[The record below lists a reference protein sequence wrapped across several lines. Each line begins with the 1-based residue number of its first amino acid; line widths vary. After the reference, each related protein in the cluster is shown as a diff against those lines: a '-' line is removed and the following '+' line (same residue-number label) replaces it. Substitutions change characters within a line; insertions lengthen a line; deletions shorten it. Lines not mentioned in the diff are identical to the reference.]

1 MVDAIRRVQPLI
13 KRACTRTGSIPV
25 LTANQ
30 LKTNQM
36 NLKRIKQAILVN
48 LSDISEGLSWLLM
61 LLLTL
66 IVATTFTLIA
76 CLISYKVVIFLC
88 VSFGI
93 KI

>member
-1 MVDAIRRVQPLI
+1 MD
-13 KRACTRTGSIPV
+13 
-25 LTANQ
+25 
-30 LKTNQM
+30 
-36 NLKRIKQAILVN
+36 LKRIKQAILVN

-76 CLISYKVVIFLC
+76 CLVSYKIVIFLC